1 MKKLFSMILSIFLII
16 NLSLA
21 VSFGETAE
29 PVNSDVNI
37 QVNQTTQA
45 GIITAEDI
53 SRGLL
58 FCRDY
63 PVTAQINGVT
73 IPTEDKDVP
82 PLIVASRTLIP
93 VRAFFE
99 SMGAKVNWDS
109 ENRVVSVEDEGT
121 KVDLVI
127 DSPVAIVNGNEK
139 SLEVPAMIIDNDGDG
154 NGSTMVPL
162 RFVSEVLGAE
172 VSWVEAT
179 RTANIIQADKTT
191 GDGTT
196 STPDTK
202 NENLSLMNQNAK
214 QKLIVIDIGHGGND
228 SGSIAHQDMPD
239 ELYEKDVNLEIG
251 LKVKDLLNQAGAK
264 YIFTRESD
272 VSMPLYDRPALAN
285 DSGAD
290 IFISI
295 HNNSSEKSSP
305 DGTEIYYYSKV
316 NEQGQ
321 DEVALYG
328 IYSKDIAQSIQKKMV
343 ETLGTSDRGIKESQ
357 YLAVLNKTSMPAII
371 IEGAFMSNPGD
382 LEKIRTTEYK
392 EKYAY
397 ALVNGL
403 IEAMNN
409 AY

>member
-1 MKKLFSMILSIFLII
+1 M
-16 NLSLA
+16 

-29 PVNSDVNI
+29 PVGSDGNA
-37 QVNQTTQA
+37 QVNQTNQA
-45 GIITAEDI
+45 GIITPDDV

-73 IPTEDKDVP
+73 ITTADNDVP

-99 SMGAKVNWDS
+99 SMGAKVNWDD

-121 KVDLVI
+121 TVDLVI
-127 DSPVAIVNGNEK
+127 DSPVATVNGNKET
-139 SLEVPAMIIDNDGDG
+139 LEVPAMIIDSNGDG
-154 NGSTMVPL
+154 NGSTMVHL

-172 VSWVEAT
+172 VLWVDAT
-179 RTANIIQADKTT
+179 RTANIIPAVKTT
-191 GDGTT
+191 GDEPT
-196 STPDTK
+196 STFDTK
-202 NENLSLMNQNAK
+202 YGNLNLLNQNAR
-214 QKLIVIDIGHGGND
+214 QKLIAIDIGHGGND
-228 SGSIAHQDMPD
+228 TGAIAHQNTSD
-239 ELYEKDVNLEIG
+239 ELYEKDINLEIG
-251 LKVKDLLNQAGAK
+251 LKVKELLDQAGAK
-264 YIFTRESD
+264 YIFTRKSD
-272 VSMPLYDRPALAN
+272 VSVPLYDRPALAN

-295 HNNSSEKSSP
+295 HNNSSEKSLP
-305 DGTEIYYYSKV
+305 NGTETYYFSKV
-316 NEQGQ
+316 NEQGL
-321 DEVALYG
+321 DEAALYG
-328 IYSKDIAQSIQKKMV
+328 IYSKDIAQSIQKKMI
-343 ETLGTSDRGIKESQ
+343 ETLGTSDRGINESQ
-357 YLAVLNKTSMPAII
+357 YLVVLNKTSMPAIL

-382 LEKIRTTEYK
+382 LEKIRTPEYK

-403 IEAMNN
+403 IESINS